1 MLGASPE
8 GAPLEDPS
16 VSLLRGQLGYV
27 ILGTVFLFIGVT
39 ACSIA
44 AIRRRS
50 EVRILIWLGIWSGMF
65 GASRMFAA
73 PAVIASLP
81 RLLQA
86 AAPYVRHAISYLL
99 VVAALLAW
107 SELSAGTLRR
117 LTRSMAV
124 LGLAIGAAGIGSFV
138 FTGAEGRILIF
149 NNVLAAC
156 ALLILTIVVMAP
168 GLSARFLLFPNP
180 ILSAA
185 TLIFTLE
192 ALYTNLSG
200 VLHLWPSPPYFLDE
214 LAFAAFLS
222 SFAYVAARQVFAKE
236 RRLLSIESELEVAR
250 QIQTSILPATVPQ
263 VDNLRIAAAYRPM
276 TAVAGDFYEFIQ
288 PDASHVGILVA
299 DVSGHGVPAAL
310 IASMIKVAV
319 QSVVAC
325 AHDPAE
331 VLRRLNGI
339 LHGQLRGQFVTAA
352 YLWID
357 VDAGMAFYS
366 AAGHPPL
373 LCWRNGEVRRIESN
387 GLLFGVLASPDYP
400 VCEMP
405 VHVGDRFLIYTDG
418 VVEPEN
424 SAGDA
429 FGDRR
434 LEEVMRRNQ
443 SRSPSD
449 FSADLLSEIGRWQPA
464 SVTQQ
469 DDITLV
475 VIDVV

>member
-27 ILGTVFLFIGVT
+27 ILGTVFLFIGIT
-39 ACSIA
+39 ACAIA

-50 EVRILIWLGIWSGMF
+50 EVRILVWLGIWSGMF
-65 GASRMFAA
+65 GANGMASA

-81 RLLQA
+81 RPLQA

-107 SELSAGTLRR
+107 SELSSGTLRR
-117 LTRSMAV
+117 LTRIMAA
-124 LGLAIGAAGIGSFV
+124 LGLAIGAAGIGWFV
-138 FTGAEGRILIF
+138 VTGADSRILVW

-156 ALLILTIVVMAP
+156 ALLILTVVVMAP
-168 GLSARFLLFPNP
+168 GLSSRFLLFPNP
-180 ILSAA
+180 ILTAS
-185 TLIFTLE
+185 TLTFTME
-192 ALYTNLSG
+192 ALYANLSG

-214 LAFAAFLS
+214 LVFAAFLS

-250 QIQTSILPATVPQ
+250 QIQTSILPATVPEM
-263 VDNLRIAAAYRPM
+263 DNLRIAAAYLPM

-288 PDASHVGILVA
+288 PDARHVGILVA

-319 QSVVAC
+319 QSVVSC
-325 AHDPAE
+325 AHDPAD

-357 VDAGMAFYS
+357 VDAGIAFYS

-373 LCWRNGEVRRIESN
+373 VRWRNGEVTRIESN
-387 GLLFGVLASPDYP
+387 GLLFGSWRGPIIRFAKFPSILAT
-400 VCEMP
+400 V
-405 VHVGDRFLIYTDG
+405 F
-418 VVEPEN
+418 
-424 SAGDA
+424 
-429 FGDRR
+429 
-434 LEEVMRRNQ
+434 
-443 SRSPSD
+443 
-449 FSADLLSEIGRWQPA
+449 
-464 SVTQQ
+464 
-469 DDITLV
+469 
-475 VIDVV
+475 